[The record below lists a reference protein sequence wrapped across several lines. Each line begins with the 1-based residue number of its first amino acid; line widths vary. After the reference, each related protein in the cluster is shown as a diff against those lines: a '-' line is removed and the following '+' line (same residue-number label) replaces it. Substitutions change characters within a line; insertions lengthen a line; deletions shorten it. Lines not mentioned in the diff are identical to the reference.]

1 MTSLANNRSDVAF
14 LKVATASPDFEN
26 VDIEGIP
33 DSFSGP
39 TFVKKDYAYTS
50 VTAPAGRVTYVL
62 VPPTMG
68 VAYYT
73 VSVDLVNGEMPSVND
88 YFGARTL
95 NFKGTTFPDAGS
107 LFPGVNI
114 PDARV
119 TNSNNV
125 VRGRMMGQSA
135 ELVVLNN
142 AFHQYGSI
150 TTFKTPLN
158 RTVIEE
164 FDTVNDTFGRYQIV
178 GTPALVAPIVFSNA
192 NVAPV
197 REGSYAV
204 AMSREAEFNFADVLD
219 DVSLSSKFEGYVATP
234 PTTSA
239 PAVLLGPAVLW
250 DNGFD
255 SIVFRIVVPP
265 SVETQSF
272 ILKVYKTWELQPAA
286 NSLAASIAHA
296 SPPQDER
303 ALKMYHQI
311 SRDIPVS
318 VPAKDNPDFWNK
330 VVDGLHSASGALSNV
345 PIVSKYA
352 QGVHALTTLGKN
364 LGRKKSKPKPV
375 VQVVKAATKK
385 PPARRKPKGQP
396 KRKR

>member
-26 VDIEGIP
+26 IDIEGIP

-50 VTAPAGRVTYVL
+50 VTAEAGRVTYVI
-62 VPPTMG
+62 VTPTMG
-68 VAYYT
+68 VAYYIAA
-73 VSVDLVNGEMPSVND
+73 VNLVNGEMPAPND
-88 YFGARTL
+88 YNTTRAL
-95 NFKGTTFPDAGS
+95 NFRGVTFPDAGS
-107 LFPGVNI
+107 LFPGVNTSD
-114 PDARV
+114 PKV

-142 AFHQYGSI
+142 AFHQFGSI

-158 RTVIEE
+158 RTLIEE
-164 FDTVNDTFGRYQIV
+164 FDTVSDTFARYQIV
-178 GTPALVAPIVFSNA
+178 GSPALVAPIVFSNA

-204 AMSREAEFNFADVLD
+204 SMSREAEFNFVDVLD
-219 DVSLSSKFEGYVATP
+219 DVSLASNFEGYLAPP
-234 PTTSA
+234 PTTADPTSL
-239 PAVLLGPAVLW
+239 VGPSVLW

-255 SIVFRIVVPP
+255 TIVFRIVVPP
-265 SVETQSF
+265 NVDTQSF

-296 SPPQDER
+296 SPSQDER
-303 ALKMYHQI
+303 ALAMYHQI
-311 SRDIPVS
+311 SREIPVS

-330 VVDGLHSASGALSNV
+330 VLDGLHSASGALSTV
-345 PIVSKYA
+345 PIISKYA

-364 LGRKKSKPKPV
+364 LRRKKSKPKPNNR
-375 VQVVKAATKK
+375 VVKKQ
-385 PPARRKPKGQP
+385 PQRRRRKGPP
-396 KRKR
+396 KRRR